1 MPRPVRRLLACAA
14 AALAFSAAPHAQPGS
29 LDEAVTAYSQG
40 EWERATALF
49 ASVAEDPGAT
59 LGVREE
65 ALRYLGRTHI
75 ALNQREEARRALD
88 RLLELE
94 PPLVEVDP
102 EVEHP
107 ALVELYYEARLDH
120 QGSYAVET
128 ADPGLT
134 TMAILDFTNTSI
146 DRYEAVDPLRQ
157 GFASM
162 MIHTLQ
168 GATGLKVIER
178 ERIRW
183 LLDELELQHESGAVD
198 PATAVRAGKLLGAT
212 TVLFGAY
219 TVQGERLWVSARL
232 VKVETG
238 EILLA
243 EQAFGTEAELFDLV
257 DELSL
262 EVAQAVNATLDRET
276 VGERRST
283 NSLDAMLAFSQGLAL
298 LESGDPEGASAR
310 FEAAL
315 EHDPTYERART
326 RIESLRPALAVAR

>member
-1 MPRPVRRLLACAA
+1 MIRPARLFVLTVGLAT
-14 AALAFSAAPHAQPGS
+14 SAMAQPGT
-29 LDEAVTAYSQG
+29 LDEAVTAYGQG

-49 ASVAEDPGAT
+49 ASLAEDAGVSV
-59 LGVREE
+59 GVREE
-65 ALRYLGRTHI
+65 ALRYLGRTYI
-75 ALNQREEARRALD
+75 AQNQREAARAALD
-88 RLLELE
+88 QLLALE
-94 PPLVEVDP
+94 PPLIEVDP
-102 EVEHP
+102 EIEHP
-107 ALVELYYEARLDH
+107 DLVRLYYEARRDL
-120 QGSYAVET
+120 QGGDYAVER

-134 TMAILDFTNTSI
+134 TLAILDFTNSSI
-146 DRYEAVDPLRQ
+146 DRYDAVDPLRQ

-162 MIHTLQ
+162 MIHTLS
-168 GATGLKVIER
+168 GATDLQVIER
-178 ERIRW
+178 ERIQW
-183 LLDELELQHESGAVD
+183 LLDELELQQESGAVD

-243 EQAFGTEAELFDLV
+243 EQVFGTEAGLFDLV

-276 VGERRST
+276 VGERRDT
-283 NSLDAMLAFSQGLAL
+283 NSLDAMMAYSEGLAL
-298 LESGDPEGASAR
+298 LEAGDHAGAHAR

-315 EHDPTYERART
+315 EHDPTYARAQARV
-326 RIESLRPALAVAR
+326 ESLRPAIAAAQ